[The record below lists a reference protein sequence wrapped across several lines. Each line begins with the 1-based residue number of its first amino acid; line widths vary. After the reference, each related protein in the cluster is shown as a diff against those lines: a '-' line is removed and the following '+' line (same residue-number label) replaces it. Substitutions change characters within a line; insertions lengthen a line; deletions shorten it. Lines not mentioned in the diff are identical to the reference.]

1 MSQEELF
8 VTLRLELGMSHRRS
22 SEELQRIQQLRE
34 LRELGINPYPSLH
47 YPVTHTTT
55 EIKQIYG
62 KNPELLQSVSV
73 AGRIMVKRV
82 MGKASFAVLQDGEG
96 TIQLYF
102 SRDILTQKKGDHFYY
117 TTFFKKYIQ
126 RGDIVG
132 VKGRVFQTK
141 TGEITIEVHDFTL
154 LAKAI
159 RPLPMPKQKGEKIWD
174 AFTDPEQR
182 YRMRYVDLIVN
193 PHVRELFRK
202 RSRVI
207 QIIREFL
214 LQQGYLEVETPI
226 LQPVYGGA
234 NAKPFVTYHNALKMR
249 LFLRIANELY
259 LKRLIVGGFEG
270 VFEFAKDFRNEGL
283 SRFHNPEFTQ
293 LELYVAYKDY
303 LWMMDFIETLLEH
316 LVITLTGGETK
327 ICYED
332 YEIDFRRPWKRIAF
346 YEALNEVT
354 GVEVRRLSEEELRAL
369 ASKYGIEGDNGMSK
383 VGLLDALFGEL
394 VEPHCVNPTIVYD
407 YPVEMSPLA
416 KRKESDPELT
426 ERFEVICNRKE
437 LANAFSE
444 LNDPFD
450 QRERFEAQLRLR
462 ERGDEEA
469 MMMDEDFLRALEY
482 GMPPTAG
489 IGIGIDRLV
498 MILTGATSI
507 QEVILFPHLKPE
519 FHAHDL
525 DQELASIVPDNYHD
539 ALKSLY
545 ILTLD
550 DLVAIESTVLLEKLS
565 HQLEEKGGSVPTLN
579 DVKRWQ
585 QEAKFILQ
593 KRVEV

>member
-1 MSQEELF
+1 MSY
-8 VTLRLELGMSHRRS
+8 RRS
-22 SEELQRIQQLRE
+22 SEELQRIQQLEE
-34 LRELGINPYPSLH
+34 LKQLGINPYPSLF
-47 YPVTHTTT
+47 YPVTHAAE
-55 EIKQIYG
+55 EIKSGFQ
-62 KNPELLQSVSV
+62 KHPEAYESVSV

-82 MGKASFAVLQDGEG
+82 MGNASFAVLQDGTG

-102 SRDILTQKKGDHFYY
+102 SRDILAEKKGDPFFYN
-117 TTFFKKYIQ
+117 TLFKKYIL

-132 VKGRVFQTK
+132 VRGKVFQTR

-159 RPLPMPKQKGEKIWD
+159 RPLPMPKQKDDKVWD

-193 PHVRELFRK
+193 PHVRQLFRK
-202 RSRVI
+202 RS
-207 QIIREFL
+207 QIIQVIRDYL
-214 LQQGYLEVETPI
+214 LDQGYLEVETPI
-226 LQPVYGGA
+226 LQPIYGGA
-234 NAKPFVTYHNALKMR
+234 NARPFVTYHNALKMR

-259 LKRLIVGGFEG
+259 LKRLIVGGFDG

-303 LWMMDFIETLLEH
+303 RWMMDFVESLLESVV
-316 LVITLTGGETK
+316 LQVSGDTK
-327 ICYED
+327 VYYD
-332 YEIDFRRPWKRIAF
+332 SYVIDFKRPWKRISF
-346 YEALNEVT
+346 YEALNEAAGCNV
-354 GVEVRRLSEEELRAL
+354 RAL
-369 ASKYGIEGDNGMSK
+369 TEQELKVLAAEHGIQGTESMSK
-383 VGLLDALFGEL
+383 AGLLDALFGTL
-394 VEPHCVNPTIVYD
+394 VEPHCVNPTIIYD

-416 KRKESDPELT
+416 KRKASDPEIT

-450 QRERFEAQLRLR
+450 QRKRFEEQLRLR

-469 MMMDEDFLRALEY
+469 MVMDEDFLRALEF

-498 MILTGATSI
+498 MILTGAPSI

-519 FHAHDL
+519 SHSL
-525 DQELASIVPDNYHD
+525 ELAQDLKALVPETYHE
-539 ALKSLY
+539 ALKSLF
-545 ILTLD
+545 ILTLE
-550 DLVAIESTVLLEKLS
+550 DLLAIESTVLFEKLS
-565 HQLEEKGGSVPTLN
+565 HHVGEEGPRLEE
-579 DVKRWQ
+579 VKEWQ
-585 QEAKFILQ
+585 ERAKAFLGQ
-593 KRVEV
+593 KIKEKQQL